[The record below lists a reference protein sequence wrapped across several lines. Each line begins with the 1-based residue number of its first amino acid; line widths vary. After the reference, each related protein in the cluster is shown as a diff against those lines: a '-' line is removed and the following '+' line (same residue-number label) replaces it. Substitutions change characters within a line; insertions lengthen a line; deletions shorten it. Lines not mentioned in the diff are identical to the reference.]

1 MTYSMQLPLLLTT
14 LLTPE
19 PPTDLTPGDPTPV
32 QPPLAESLQ
41 PAWQQLLDL
50 AQEFR
55 SAAVSP
61 QDALRFEQ
69 RLQLHLREIGR
80 LTVQHTYNAL
90 EPADVQDLPKHV
102 NCKGSY
108 TRLNAKTPQNVWCLF
123 GKVRL
128 HRVGYRST
136 NKDGSPTLFPLA
148 HVLGLI
154 EGATPALAAHVG
166 RLMAS
171 TGMTQGQTR
180 QRLRQDYGVGW
191 GVKKLRA
198 VTKALAEML
207 APQRHACQVDR
218 LLKLLE
224 QAKASKGAHE
234 PVLSVGRDGISL
246 GIRIK
251 KGNVFE
257 MATTATV
264 SVLDR
269 AGKRLGTVYLA
280 YVPQEEQV
288 RMSRELTRLVRAVL
302 ERWQGT
308 LPRLCYVTDAG
319 KCETSYYKRVL
330 TKMRHPRT
338 KERLKW
344 VRVLD
349 YYHASQRLWTM
360 AECLFGKGR
369 QATSWARKMQKWL
382 KKPSGAN
389 RVLHSA
395 AWYRAQV
402 NLEGKKA
409 EDYEKAYR
417 YLRKRMKYLRYH
429 EYKQQGLPLGSGVT
443 EAACKTVFTQR
454 LKLSGMRW
462 DKPGAQVVLDLRV
475 LLLSD
480 VWDAAFSKALE
491 ILPVVTVPVW
501 KPLPSRSTDAAA

>member
-1 MTYSMQLPLLLTT
+1 MQLPLLLTT
-14 LLTPE
+14 LLT
-19 PPTDLTPGDPTPV
+19 TPLSAADASSAPDPV
-32 QPPLAESLQ
+32 QPPLDEHLQ
-41 PAWQQLLDL
+41 PALQQLLDL
-50 AQEFR
+50 ASQFR

-61 QDALRFEQ
+61 QAALQFEQ
-69 RLQLHLREIGR
+69 QVQLQVREIAR

-108 TRLNAKTPQNVWCLF
+108 TRLNKKTPQSVWTLF
-123 GKVRL
+123 GQIRL
-128 HRVGYRST
+128 RRVGYRST
-136 NKDGSPTLFPLA
+136 TKDGSPTLFPLA
-148 HVLGLI
+148 HTLGLI

-171 TGMTQGQTR
+171 TGMTQGQMR
-180 QRLRQDYGVGW
+180 QRLRQDHGVGW
-191 GVKKLRA
+191 GVKKLRE

-207 APQRHACQVDR
+207 APQRHACQVER

-257 MATTATV
+257 MATTGTV

-280 YVPQEEQV
+280 YVPEAEQV
-288 RMSRELTRLVRAVL
+288 RMSKELTRLVRAVL
-302 ERWQGT
+302 KRWQGA

-319 KCETSYYKRVL
+319 TCETSYYKRVL

-344 VRVLD
+344 IRVVD

-360 AECLFGKGR
+360 AECLFGKGQ
-369 QATSWARKMQKWL
+369 QASSWARKMQKWL

-395 AWYRAQV
+395 AWYRSQGDLKGKQ
-402 NLEGKKA
+402 LE
-409 EDYEKAYR
+409 EFEKAYR
-417 YLRKRMKYLRYH
+417 YLSKRMKYLRYH
-429 EYKQQGLPLGSGVT
+429 EYKQQGVPLGSGVT

-454 LKLSGMRW
+454 LKFRTPDIGRFPRGFPRFSLQQATE
-462 DKPGAQVVLDLRV
+462 K
-475 LLLSD
+475 SD
-480 VWDAAFSKALE
+480 RFLE
-491 ILPVVTVPVW
+491 PWSV
-501 KPLPSRSTDAAA
+501 RSV

>member
-14 LLTPE
+14 LLTTQLPADDTTGA
-19 PPTDLTPGDPTPV
+19 PAPV
-32 QPPLAESLQ
+32 QPPLDDYLQ
-41 PAWQQLLDL
+41 PAWQQLLDRA
-50 AQEFR
+50 AQFR

-61 QDALRFEQ
+61 AATRAFEQ
-69 RLQLHLREIGR
+69 QLQLQVREIAR
-80 LTVQHTYNAL
+80 LTAQHTYNAL
-90 EPADVQDLPKHV
+90 EPAAVQDLPKHV

-108 TRLNAKTPQNVWCLF
+108 TRLNKKTPQNVWALF
-123 GKVRL
+123 GQVRL
-128 HRVGYRST
+128 YRVGYRST
-136 NKDGSPTLFPLA
+136 SKDGSPTLFPLA
-148 HVLGLI
+148 HTLGLI
-154 EGATPALAAHVG
+154 EGATPALAAQVG
-166 RLMAS
+166 HLFAS
-171 TGMTQGQTR
+171 TGMTQGQAR
-180 QRLRQDYGVGW
+180 QRLRQDHGVGW
-191 GVKKLRA
+191 GVAKLRA
-198 VTKALAEML
+198 VTARVAEML
-207 APQRHACQVDR
+207 APQRQACQVDR

-224 QAKASKGAHE
+224 QAKASKGPHE

-257 MATTATV
+257 MATTGTV

-280 YVPQEEQV
+280 YVPEAEQV
-288 RMSRELTRLVRAVL
+288 RMSQQLTRLVRAVL
-302 ERWQGT
+302 ERWPGA

-319 KCETSYYKRVL
+319 TCETSYYKQVL

-360 AECLFGKGR
+360 AECLFGKGQ

-395 AWYRAQV
+395 AWYRSGA

-409 EDYEKAYR
+409 EDFAKAYR

-491 ILPVVTVPVW
+491 ILPVVTVPVR

>member
-1 MTYSMQLPLLLTT
+1 MQLPLLLTT
-14 LLTPE
+14 LLNAKVP
-19 PPTDLTPGDPTPV
+19 DHACGDPVPAP
-32 QPPLAESLQ
+32 PPLEEHLQ
-41 PAWQQLLDL
+41 PAWQQLLAL
-50 AQEFR
+50 AEQFR
-55 SAAVSP
+55 SATVSP
-61 QDALRFEQ
+61 QASLQFEEQ
-69 RLQLHLREIGR
+69 LQLQVREIAR
-80 LTVQHTYNAL
+80 LTVQHTFNAL
-90 EPADVQDLPKHV
+90 EPADVRDLPKHV
-102 NCKGSY
+102 NCHGSY
-108 TRLNAKTPQNVWCLF
+108 TRLNKKTPQNVWCLF
-123 GKVRL
+123 GQIRL
-128 HRVGYRST
+128 RRVGYRST
-136 NKDGSPTLFPLA
+136 TKDGSPTLFPLT
-148 HVLGLI
+148 HSLGLI
-154 EGATPALAAHVG
+154 EGATPALARPVA
-166 RLMAS
+166 RLFSS

-191 GVKKLRA
+191 GVKKLRE
-198 VTKALAEML
+198 VTAALAEML
-207 APQRHACQVDR
+207 APRRHACQVDR
-218 LLKLLE
+218 LLELLE
-224 QAKASKGAHE
+224 RAKASKGTHE

-264 SVLDR
+264 SVMDR

-280 YVPQEEQV
+280 YTPEPDQV
-288 RMSRELTRLVRAVL
+288 RMSQELTRLVRAVL
-302 ERWQGT
+302 KRWSGV

-319 KCETSYYKRVL
+319 KCETTYYKRVL

-344 VRVLD
+344 IRVVD

-360 AECLFGKGR
+360 AECLFGKGQ

-395 AWYRAQV
+395 AWYRSQGK
-402 NLEGKKA
+402 LKGKKA
-409 EDYEKAYR
+409 EDFDKAYR
-417 YLRKRMKYLRYH
+417 YLSKRTKYLRYH
-429 EYKQQGLPLGSGVT
+429 EYKQQGVPLGSGVT

-491 ILPVVTVPVW
+491 ILPIVTVPVRD
-501 KPLPSRSTDAAA
+501 PLPSRSTETAA

>member
-14 LLTPE
+14 LLTPKL
-19 PPTDLTPGDPTPV
+19 PDHASGDPV
-32 QPPLAESLQ
+32 SAPPSLEEHLQ

-50 AQEFR
+50 GQQFR

-61 QDALRFEQ
+61 QATRAFEQ
-69 RLQLHLREIGR
+69 QVQLQVREIAR
-80 LTVQHTYNAL
+80 LTVQHTYNGL

-102 NCKGSY
+102 NCHGSC
-108 TRLNAKTPQNVWCLF
+108 TRLNKKTPQNVWTLF
-123 GKVRL
+123 GQIRL

-136 NKDGSPTLFPLA
+136 TKDGSPTLFPLA
-148 HVLGLI
+148 HTLGLI
-154 EGATPALAAHVG
+154 EGATPALAAQVG
-166 RLMAS
+166 HLFAS
-171 TGMTQGQTR
+171 TGMTQGQAR
-180 QRLRQDYGVGW
+180 QRLRQDHGVGW

-198 VTKALAEML
+198 VTAALAEML
-207 APQRHACQVDR
+207 AAQRHACQVDR

-224 QAKASKGAHE
+224 QAQASKGPHE

-246 GIRIK
+246 GIRST

-264 SVLDR
+264 SVQDR

-280 YVPQEEQV
+280 YVPQPEQV
-288 RMSRELTRLVRAVL
+288 RMSQKLTRLVRAVL
-302 ERWQGT
+302 ECWQGP

-319 KCETSYYKRVL
+319 TCETSYYKQVL

-344 VRVLD
+344 ARVLD

-360 AECLFGKGR
+360 AECLFGKGQ

-382 KKPSGAN
+382 KKPSGAY

-395 AWYRAQV
+395 AWYRAKG
-402 NLEGKKA
+402 NLVGQKA
-409 EDYEKAYR
+409 EDFKKAYR
-417 YLRKRMKYLRYH
+417 YLSKRMKYLRYH
-429 EYKQQGLPLGSGVT
+429 EYKQQGMPLGSGVT

-475 LLLSD
+475 LLLSE

-491 ILPVVTVPVW
+491 ILPVVTVPVR

>member
-1 MTYSMQLPLLLTT
+1 MQLPLLLTT
-14 LLTPE
+14 LFTTQLPA
-19 PPTDLTPGDPTPV
+19 DDPIGAPAPA
-32 QPPLAESLQ
+32 QPPLDDYLQ

-50 AQEFR
+50 AAQFR

-61 QDALRFEQ
+61 GATRQFEQ
-69 RLQLHLREIGR
+69 QLQLQVREIAR
-80 LTVQHTYNAL
+80 LTAQHTYNAL

-108 TRLNAKTPQNVWCLF
+108 TRLNKKTPQNVWTLF
-123 GKVRL
+123 GQVRL
-128 HRVGYRST
+128 RRVGYRNT
-136 NKDGSPTLFPLA
+136 TKDGSATLFPLA
-148 HVLGLI
+148 HTLGLI

-166 RLMAS
+166 RLFGS
-171 TGMTQGQTR
+171 TGMTQGQAR
-180 QRLRQDYGVGW
+180 QRLWQDHGVGW
-191 GVKKLRA
+191 GVAKLRA
-198 VTKALAEML
+198 VTARVAEML
-207 APQRHACQVDR
+207 ASQRQTCQVDR

-224 QAKASKGAHE
+224 QAQASKGPHE

-257 MATTATV
+257 MATTGTV

-280 YVPQEEQV
+280 YVPEAEQV
-288 RMSRELTRLVRAVL
+288 RMSQQLTRLVRAVL
-302 ERWQGT
+302 ERWQGP

-319 KCETSYYKRVL
+319 SCETSYYKQTL

-369 QATSWARKMQKWL
+369 QATSWVRKMQKWL

-395 AWYRAQV
+395 AWYRAQA

-409 EDYEKAYR
+409 EEFAKAYR

-480 VWDAAFSKALE
+480 VWDAAFSKLLE
-491 ILPVVTVPVW
+491 ILPVVTVPVRES
-501 KPLPSRSTDAAA
+501 LPSRSTDAAA